1 MIRREVGYDGACP
14 SAAMPVDR
22 AAGRRT
28 CYPHRCSFALVT
40 RLSDARPRSIS
51 PFAEGSKISRQAIT
65 KHLRVLE
72 EAGLVRAE
80 MVGRE
85 CLYEFKPKALDAA
98 QDYLALVSRQWEQ
111 ALTRLKAFVE
121 KED

>member
-1 MIRREVGYDGACP
+1 MSRRHNGL
-14 SAAMPVDR
+14 
-22 AAGRRT
+22 AGERQLR
-28 CYPHRCSFALVT
+28 HH
-40 RLSDARPRSIS
+40 ARFSLRW
-51 PFAEGSKISRQAIT
+51 AIT

-85 CLYEFKPKALDAA
+85 CQFQPKALDAA

-111 ALTRLKAFVE
+111 ALSRLKAFVE
-121 KED
+121 KEG